1 MAKWYNAYLT
11 DDEQKHKQISSKG
24 ITARRRKNQASSI
37 SKSYS
42 TEADNDTQRIL
53 EDAFKKKGGS
63 SK

>member
-24 ITARRRKNQASSI
+24 ITARRRKQQSQSI

-42 TEADNDTQRIL
+42 DEASNNTQKIL

-63 SK
+63 K